1 MAEEAKVSLL
11 ERSLSLSQNGGI
23 YYGGARVEADER
35 AAVLF
40 VGLGG
45 SGADALLRIKDQ
57 VKTRMILPLDKTGA
71 PIAEQPKNIGFL
83 EIDTDD
89 SVQKASYG
97 TAHFDQFGKEFCNI
111 AVKSTPDVIAD
122 IKKAKATGEECWQWF
137 DDDVNQVAGSKGAGG
152 IRQIGRMLLMNNIAK
167 VINAVSGKIERLTQD
182 NQNIERLVICVFSGI
197 SGGTGA
203 GTFLDMA
210 YILRKIARKKQPNT
224 NIMGYLLMPDV
235 NEKNGGQIKSL
246 RTNGFS
252 SLKELDYWMNSAE
265 HEDRYYQKFP
275 NGFEL
280 NEHDCPFDFCH
291 LLDGSDIG
299 GHNFS
304 YDKILRSVAENV
316 FAYIA
321 GENGGQ
327 TATGTMASMYD
338 NIQLYIRRIAGSAKY
353 PAGHNYLS
361 LGAAKIEIPYTEIST
376 LIAARVFQRLNAGM
390 FQNRPTEKQFNISV
404 FKDLEMTEECIRST
418 LYKNVTVQ
426 RPLLEVKN
434 YKYTDVWP
442 NNAPYQAVHNW
453 LATFQREIVPQAANL
468 PAYLEGK
475 LKEFIK
481 RNLKDKK
488 TGPVYL
494 RYYVKSQQNY
504 CLYHM
509 LEGFRKY
516 CSELQIQCASKSKE
530 LRDNMNQ
537 AFAAGSNLGAFDSK
551 SKALDRYLKALN
563 AWYRNEEHAFLNEKI
578 VEVLE
583 AVQSRLEL
591 YYNNILRPLSDVLTE
606 LPGIFDKNVEYI
618 KVNSSEVNSSKVDES
633 TDILIKPLEFEQTR
647 KNMFDAAVVQAE
659 NNFLESLS
667 GNIQKWIG
675 RDIDGV
681 DENISTSVDIS
692 GFISNFVSE
701 NFAGLLT
708 IGMQDVMNS
717 KLRNGESLADYIRNR
732 VEDLLN
738 LSYPMYKENT
748 GIANSPEEFAMIS
761 VPKDC
766 PLIEK
771 VTREHIKSKGLERL
785 ISVKNSEEK
794 NRMYIIKISSGYPI
808 YSNAFI
814 EDMEKVYE
822 EQMTDQ
828 NTSSGNHLKPEWR
841 DSLPSPCIEP
851 AWRAPYTCERTKK
864 RNDKYKALFEK
875 CYANGIIV
883 KDKDCFILKRAN
895 PEVAKNVSKASL
907 TAPTIL
913 SKMVQ
918 FVNIKSKLWNGGDD
932 IKLFTCGTH
941 MKGQPDGEKENV
953 KENILRFPLILDI
966 LEQESELADK
976 IETIEEELHYPKYFS
991 MANMNHMIRVDEITG
1006 DTSYQRTE
1014 LDSLSTIELTKRQEM
1029 HPDYEEFQIYQSFC
1043 RNLNKDMKDEIE
1055 LQYENLK
1062 ERIKINPNALQEY
1075 IKEIR
1080 KYIQIYEKQAEKA
1093 RNEMYDAGK
1102 EERPAFLEKI
1112 EFYRGC
1118 IEELERMLPM
1128 GVTKDGTKSEE
1139 TTDSQKKEEKESMD
1153 QLKEHSGEEKREAP
1167 EPQTPPRYLNPQ
1179 TWQPIENPQ
1188 PGQQVF
1194 DTKLGQMVTYTPEA
1208 PKPPRYLNPQTWQ
1221 PIENPQP
1228 GQMVFD
1234 TQLGK
1239 VVTYAPE
1246 APRYLNPQTWQPIE
1260 NPQPG
1265 QQVFD
1270 TKLGQM
1276 VTYTPEAPKPPRY
1289 LNPQTWQPIENP
1301 QPGQPVFDTQ
1311 INQMIYYNPYQQ
1323 PVQGGYPGMAP
1334 QQPTQG
1340 GYPGMAPQ
1348 QPVQGGYPGMPGQQ
1362 PVQGGYPG
1370 MPGQQP
1376 VQGGYPGMPG
1386 QQPVQGGYPGM
1397 PGQQP
1402 TQGGYPGMPG
1412 GDENNQ
1418 Q

>member
-1 MAEEAKVSLL
+1 MAEEVKVSLL
-11 ERSLSLSQNGGI
+11 EKSLSLSKNGGI

-35 AAVLF
+35 TAVLF

-57 VKTRMILPLDKTGA
+57 VKTRMILPADKTGA
-71 PIAEQPKNIGFL
+71 PVADQPKNIGYL
-83 EIDTDD
+83 EIDTDN
-89 SVQKASYG
+89 SGQAATYG
-97 TAHFDQFGKEFCNI
+97 TAHFDQFGKEFCDI
-111 AVKSTPDVIAD
+111 SVKSTPDVIAD
-122 IKKAKATGEECWQWF
+122 IKKAKAAGEECWQWF

-167 VINAVSGKIERLTQD
+167 VINSVSGKIDLLTQNNPD
-182 NQNIERLVICVFSGI
+182 IERLLVYVFSGI

-210 YILRKIARKKQPNT
+210 YILRKIAKAKNPNV
-224 NIMGYLLMPDV
+224 NIMGYLLMTDV
-235 NEKNGGQIKSL
+235 NELNGGKKEAL

-252 SLKELDYWMNSAE
+252 CLKELDYWMNSGE

-291 LLDGSDIG
+291 LLDASDVG
-299 GHNFS
+299 GHNFN

-321 GENGGQ
+321 GEAGGD
-327 TATGTMASMYD
+327 TSTSTMASLYD
-338 NIQLYIRRIAGSAKY
+338 NIQGYITTLTASAKY
-353 PAGHNYLS
+353 PAGYKFLS
-361 LGAAKIEIPYTEIST
+361 LGASKIEIPYTEIST
-376 LIAARVFQRLNAGM
+376 LVAARVFQRLNAGM
-390 FQNRPTEKQFNISV
+390 FKNRPTENQFNVSV

-418 LYKNVTVQ
+418 LYKNVTAQ

-434 YKYTDVWP
+434 YKYADIWP

-453 LATFQREIVPQAANL
+453 IAMFQRSVVPQAANL

-494 RYYVKSQQNY
+494 RYYMKSQQNY

-516 CSELQIQCASKSKE
+516 CSELQTQCESKSKE

-537 AFAAGSNLGAFDSK
+537 AFAAGSNLGAWDSK
-551 SKALDRYLKALN
+551 TKAVERYLKALN
-563 AWYRNEEHAFLNEKI
+563 AWYRNEEHGFLNEKI

-583 AVQSRLEL
+583 TVQSRLEL
-591 YYNNILRPLSDVLTE
+591 YYNNILKPLTDILME
-606 LPGIFDKNVEYI
+606 LPDIFDRNVEYI
-618 KVNSSEVNSSKVDES
+618 RVNSSKVDEG
-633 TDILIKPLEFEQTR
+633 TDILINPLEFEQTR
-647 KNMFDAAVVQAE
+647 KNMFEAAVVQAE

-667 GNIQKWIG
+667 TNIRKWIG

-681 DENISTSVDIS
+681 DANIGTGMDIS

-701 NFAGLLT
+701 NFQALLT
-708 IGMQDVMNS
+708 INMQSVMNS
-717 KLRNGESLADYIRNR
+717 KLKNGESLENYIRNR
-732 VEDLLN
+732 VEDLLKS
-738 LSYPMYKENT
+738 SYPMYKEST
-748 GIANSPEEFAMIS
+748 GILGEVAEFSMIS
-761 VPKDC
+761 VPSNC
-766 PLIEK
+766 PIIYK
-771 VTREHIKSKGLERL
+771 VVKEHIESKNLDKIKVKKSK
-785 ISVKNSEEK
+785 EES
-794 NRMYIIKISSGYPI
+794 RMYIIKITSGYPL
-808 YSNAFI
+808 YSNDYLQ
-814 EDMEKVYE
+814 EMEKEYE
-822 EQMTDQ
+822 KQMGNQST
-828 NTSSGNHLKPEWR
+828 TSGKHLKPEWR
-841 DSLPSPCIEP
+841 DQLPSPCIQL
-851 AWRAPYTCERTKK
+851 AWKYPYECRRTKE
-864 RNDKYKALFEK
+864 RNEKYKALFDK
-875 CYANGIIV
+875 CYANKII
-883 KDKDCFILKRAN
+883 DRRTDCFFLRRSN
-895 PEVAKNVSKASL
+895 PEVAKKVSRANL

-913 SKMVQ
+913 EKMEQ
-918 FVNIKSKLWNGGDD
+918 FEKIKSKLWDDKNG
-932 IKLFTCGTH
+932 IKLFTCGTY
-941 MKGQPDGEKENV
+941 MIGKPDGEMQNV
-953 KENILRFPLILDI
+953 KENMLRFPLILDI
-966 LEQESELADK
+966 LEKESELADR

-991 MANMNHMIRVDEITG
+991 MANMNHMIRVNKYTG
-1006 DTSYQRTE
+1006 DTSYKKTDTDPFPVKLTE
-1014 LDSLSTIELTKRQEM
+1014 GHEM
-1029 HPDYEEFQIYQSFC
+1029 HPDYKEYQIYQSFC
-1043 RNLNKDMKDEIE
+1043 RSLNKDMKEEIE
-1055 LQYENLK
+1055 LQYDNLK
-1062 ERIKINPNALQEY
+1062 KRIEMSPSALEEY
-1075 IKEIR
+1075 IEEIR
-1080 KYIQIYEKQAEKA
+1080 KYIQTYEKQTEKA
-1093 RNEMYDAGK
+1093 RNEMYNAGK

-1112 EFYRGC
+1112 EFYQGC
-1118 IEELERMLPM
+1118 IEELKRMLPIDIDPEPDP
-1128 GVTKDGTKSEE
+1128 VPTPEPDPVPTPEPDPAPTPAPSPAP
-1139 TTDSQKKEEKESMD
+1139 TP
-1153 QLKEHSGEEKREAP
+1153 AP

-1194 DTKLGQMVTYTPEA
+1194 DTKLSQMVTYTPEA
-1208 PKPPRYLNPQTWQ
+1208 SKAPRYLNPQTWQ

-1228 GQMVFD
+1228 GQQVFD
-1234 TQLGK
+1234 TKLGQMIAY
-1239 VVTYAPE
+1239 TPE

-1276 VTYTPEAPKPPRY
+1276 IVYTPEAPRVPRY

-1323 PVQGGYPGMAP
+1323 PVQGGYPGMP
-1334 QQPTQG
+1334 GQQPVQG

-1348 QPVQGGYPGMPGQQ
+1348 QPVQGGYPGMAP
-1362 PVQGGYPG
+1362 
-1370 MPGQQP
+1370 
-1376 VQGGYPGMPG
+1376 
-1386 QQPVQGGYPGM
+1386 
-1397 PGQQP
+1397 QQP

>member
-1 MAEEAKVSLL
+1 MAEEEKVSLL
-11 ERSLSLSQNGGI
+11 ERSLSLSKNGGI

-35 AAVLF
+35 TAVLF

-57 VKTRMILPLDKTGA
+57 VKNRMILPSDESGA
-71 PIAEQPKNIGFL
+71 PIADQPKNIGFL
-83 EIDTDD
+83 EIDTDN
-89 SVQKASYG
+89 SVQKAAYG
-97 TAHFDQFGKEFCNI
+97 TAHFDQFGKEFCDI
-111 AVKSTPDVIAD
+111 SVKSTPDVISD
-122 IKKAKATGEECWQWF
+122 IKKAKKAGEECWQWF
-137 DDDVNQVAGSKGAGG
+137 DDDVNQVAGSNGAGG
-152 IRQIGRMLLMNNIAK
+152 IRQIGRMLLMNNITK
-167 VINAVSGKIERLTQD
+167 VINAIAGKIDSLTQ
-182 NQNIERLVICVFSGI
+182 NNSNIGKLQIYVFSGI

-210 YILRKIARKKQPNT
+210 YILRKIAKTKNPNV
-224 NIMGYLLMPDV
+224 NLLGYLIMTDV
-235 NEKNGGQIKSL
+235 NELNGGKKEAL

-252 SLKELDYWMNSAE
+252 CLKELDYWMGSAE

-291 LLDGSDIG
+291 LLDASDID
-299 GHNFS
+299 GHNFN
-304 YDKILRSVAENV
+304 YDKILRSIAENV

-321 GENGGQ
+321 GESGGD
-327 TATGTMASMYD
+327 TSTSTMSSLYD
-338 NIQLYIRRIAGSAKY
+338 NIRGYITTLSATVKY
-353 PAGHNYLS
+353 PAGYNFLS
-361 LGAAKIEIPYTEIST
+361 LGASKIEIPYTEIST
-376 LIAARVFQRLNAGM
+376 LVAARVFQRLNAGM
-390 FQNRPTEKQFNISV
+390 FQNRPTENQFNVSV
-404 FKDLEMTEECIRST
+404 FKDLEMTEECIRSA

-434 YKYTDVWP
+434 YKYADVWP

-453 LATFQREIVPQAANL
+453 IATFQRSVVPQASNL

-516 CSELQIQCASKSKE
+516 CSELQTQCVSKSKE
-530 LRDNMNQ
+530 LKDNLNQ

-563 AWYRNEEHAFLNEKI
+563 AWYRNEEHGFLNEKI

-583 AVQSRLEL
+583 TVQARLEL
-591 YYNNILRPLSDVLTE
+591 YYNNILKPLTDILME
-606 LPGIFDKNVEYI
+606 LPDIFDQNVEYI
-618 KVNSSEVNSSKVDES
+618 RVNSSKVDES

-667 GNIQKWIG
+667 TNIRKWIG

-681 DENISTSVDIS
+681 DANIGTGMDIS
-692 GFISNFVSE
+692 GFISNFISE
-701 NFAGLLT
+701 NFQTLLT
-708 IGMQDVMNS
+708 INMESVMNT
-717 KLRNGESLADYIRNR
+717 KLKNGQDLNNYIRSC
-732 VEDLLN
+732 VEKLLSS
-738 LSYPMYKENT
+738 SYPMYKQTT
-748 GIANSPEEFAMIS
+748 GIVDEVEEFAIIS
-761 VPKDC
+761 VPDNC
-766 PLIEK
+766 PNIYA
-771 VTREHIKSKGLERL
+771 VTTQHLKAKNLDKKIMVKKSK
-785 ISVKNSEEK
+785 EES
-794 NRMYIIKISSGYPI
+794 RMYIIKITSGYPL
-808 YSNAFI
+808 YSNDFI
-814 EDMEKVYE
+814 AKMETEYE
-822 EQMTDQ
+822 KLMGNQTT
-828 NTSSGNHLKPEWR
+828 TSGKHLNPKWR
-841 DSLPSPCIEP
+841 DRLASPCIQL
-851 AWRAPYTCERTKK
+851 AWKYPYECRRTKE
-864 RNDKYKALFEK
+864 RNEKYKTLFDK
-875 CYANGIIV
+875 CYANKIIV
-883 KDKDCFILKRAN
+883 RDQDCFKLRRSN
-895 PEVAKNVSKASL
+895 PEVAKNVSRANL
-907 TAPTIL
+907 TATTL
-913 SKMVQ
+913 LGKMEQ
-918 FVNIKSKLWNGGDD
+918 FEKIKSKLWDGTDGV
-932 IKLFTCGTH
+932 KLFTCGTY
-941 MKGQPDGEKENV
+941 MEGQPDGDLENV

-976 IETIEEELHYPKYFS
+976 IETIEEELHYPKYFT
-991 MANMNHMIRVDEITG
+991 MANMNHMIRVHKLTG
-1006 DTSYQRTE
+1006 DTSYQRT
-1014 LDSLSTIELTKRQEM
+1014 DSDPFPIRLTKGQEM
-1029 HPDYEEFQIYQSFC
+1029 HPDYKEYQIYQSFC
-1043 RNLNKDMKDEIE
+1043 RSLNKDIKEEIE

-1062 ERIKINPNALQEY
+1062 KRIEMSTNVLEEY
-1075 IKEIR
+1075 IEEIR
-1080 KYIQIYEKQAEKA
+1080 KYIQTYEKQTEKA
-1093 RNEMYDAGK
+1093 RNEMYNAGK

-1112 EFYRGC
+1112 EFYQGC
-1118 IEELERMLPM
+1118 IEELKRMLPIDIDPAP
-1128 GVTKDGTKSEE
+1128 TPEP
-1139 TTDSQKKEEKESMD
+1139 D
-1153 QLKEHSGEEKREAP
+1153 QVPTPEPDPVPEPTPAP

-1228 GQMVFD
+1228 GQ
-1234 TQLGK
+1234 
-1239 VVTYAPE
+1239 
-1246 APRYLNPQTWQPIE
+1246 
-1260 NPQPG
+1260 
-1265 QQVFD
+1265 QVFD

-1276 VTYTPEAPKPPRY
+1276 ITYTPEAPKPPRY

-1340 GYPGMAPQ
+1340 GYPGMPYQ
-1348 QPVQGGYPGMPGQQ
+1348 QPTQGGYPGMPGQQ
-1362 PVQGGYPG
+1362 PTRGGYPG
-1370 MPGQQP
+1370 MPYQQP
-1376 VQGGYPGMPG
+1376 TQGGYPGMPG

-1412 GDENNQ
+1412 QQPTQEGYPTMPGGDENN
-1418 Q
+1418 